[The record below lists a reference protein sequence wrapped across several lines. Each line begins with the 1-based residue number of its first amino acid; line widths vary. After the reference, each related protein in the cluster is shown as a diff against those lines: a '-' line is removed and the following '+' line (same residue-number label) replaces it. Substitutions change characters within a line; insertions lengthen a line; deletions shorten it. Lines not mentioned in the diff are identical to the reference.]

1 MILIALL
8 PLGLLA
14 LAQTWMTMRQTDET
28 RLAASVGHTLQD
40 ALREI
45 RLIRASQVT
54 AQLLANSLRK
64 DPESCASQIA
74 AYATS
79 DGRISRAGFVDASG
93 AMRCS
98 SDGVTRDFSQ
108 TSRFA
113 SILASDQPRIFHDP
127 EWSDPGQSDISLT
140 WPVSEE
146 PGRPAGFV
154 LLWLPESALIGMPE
168 DPVARPAGDRDS
180 PLALIAAN
188 GAGEVIYAST
198 GIAGAP
204 AWLPRG
210 ASLQSLT
217 ASEAHSFFDSPP
229 GGETLMF
236 SWAPINTDLFLL
248 GVWPLPAEDSF
259 FRRHVLPYLFPALMW
274 LTGVA
279 VTILGVER
287 LVTRHVRRLSREMRD
302 FTSGN
307 RLSQDSALDRPPA
320 EIASLAED
328 YHSLTATILRD
339 EAEMEN
345 LVRQKDELLREVH
358 HRTGNSLQLIASFL
372 RMHRR
377 ETDDIGIRLV
387 LDDLHNR
394 VMSLSSVH
402 LGLYRMAGGTE
413 VAVDLLMAEVIAK
426 VDLIHGRS
434 GQKGAVQ
441 ADLMP
446 LVLQSQQAV
455 PLALLLA
462 EILSCFPPS
471 EAGDQPVRIRLSHG
485 PATDYTDAARTGPAE
500 TARTAAFPASPGPGL
515 EGSGQTPPQIARLE
529 VSGAISARG
538 RLTGEHSG
546 APSVIGA
553 RLIRGFVTQ
562 LPGDLQI
569 IEEGARIR
577 AMVTFAF
584 DPSLVE
590 TDAATGNAAV
600 PGSDTKART
609 APPPP
614 PVQSPPKHSLH

>member
-1 MILIALL
+1 MKLFAAREITSGLALRLAAMVMIALL

-14 LAQTWMTMRQTDET
+14 LAQTFMTMRQTDET
-28 RLAASVGHTLQD
+28 RLAASVGRTLQE

-54 AQLLANSLRK
+54 AQLLASSLRK
-64 DPESCASQIA
+64 DPGDCASRIA

-79 DGRISRAGFVDASG
+79 DGRIARAGVVSADG
-93 AMRCS
+93 RMDCS
-98 SDGVTRDFSQ
+98 SDGSTRDFSQ
-108 TSRFA
+108 TDRFA
-113 SILASDQPRIFHDP
+113 GILASDQPRIFHDP
-127 EWSDPGQSDISLT
+127 QWSEPGQSDISLT
-140 WPVSEE
+140 WPLGNVSDQTGSQLGNQPE
-146 PGRPAGFV
+146 GFV
-154 LLWLPESALIGMPE
+154 LLWLPESALIDLPE
-168 DPVARPAGDRDS
+168 DPIALPGGAMPEVGDR

-198 GIAGAP
+198 GIADAGAY
-204 AWLPRG
+204 LPG
-210 ASLQSLT
+210 EASLNSLIPQK
-217 ASEAHSFFDSPP
+217 AHSFFDRPK

-236 SWAPINTDLFLL
+236 SWVPVNRDLFLL
-248 GVWPLPAEDSF
+248 GAWPLPVEENF
-259 FRRHVLPYLFPALMW
+259 LNRHVLPYLFPALMW
-274 LTGVA
+274 LTGVG

-287 LVTRHVRRLSREMRD
+287 LVTRHVRHLSRAMRD

-307 RLSQDSALDRPPA
+307 RLLTQEVTLARPPA
-320 EIASLAED
+320 EIAGLAEE
-328 YHSLTATILRD
+328 YRALTATILRD
-339 EAEMEN
+339 EAELEN

-377 ETDDIGIRLV
+377 EAEDETIRLV

-402 LGLYRMAGGTE
+402 LGLYRMAGGTA
-413 VAVDLLMAEVIAK
+413 VTVDLLMAEVITK
-426 VDLIHGRS
+426 VDLIHGRA
-434 GQKGAVQ
+434 GLKGAVQ

-446 LVLQSQQAV
+446 LLLQSQQAV

-471 EAGDQPVRIRLSHG
+471 EAGNQPVRIRLSHG
-485 PATDYTDAARTGPAE
+485 RAEDQPGPASV
-500 TARTAAFPASPGPGL
+500 AAPPPEAKADPGAGT
-515 EGSGQTPPQIARLE
+515 EIARLE

-538 RLTGEHSG
+538 RLTGEHAG

-569 IEEGARIR
+569 IEDSARVR
-577 AMVTFAF
+577 AVVTFAF
-584 DPSLVE
+584 DPALTQVPE
-590 TDAATGNAAV
+590 IAAASRA
-600 PGSDTKART
+600 
-609 APPPP
+609 
-614 PVQSPPKHSLH
+614 